1 MEHTTRP
8 PIVVGVDGSRS
19 ALRAVRW
26 AAAEALRRRSPIEL
40 VAVYEAPVG
49 SHGGIVDPVTI
60 RTALRDQDSNQ
71 LRAARSVVAE
81 VAPGLR
87 PSSVLA
93 AAPAVPLL
101 AKESLS
107 ASMLVLGCRGLDG
120 ATGLAVGSTAVALA
134 GRVRRPM
141 VVVRGEEGGQAPT
154 RGPVVVDVDGAVTS
168 EAAVAYAFAEA
179 ALHGADLVAVHA
191 WHESPTRQR
200 VHETFA
206 EQLAGWEE
214 KYPEVLVHREAVR
227 ERPSDALLRYAADAR
242 LLVVGT
248 RGRGGA
254 AGSLI
259 GSTSRRVL
267 HHAPCPVVI
276 VRTGADG

>member
-227 ERPSDALLRYAADAR
+227 ERPSDALLRYAADTR